1 MCLQYWFV
9 ISWRNKI
16 TAKAIH
22 KFFFVKLT
30 LVLKSEFHLHFAS
43 RFFCTKVLIL
53 CSFCVL
59 TNWVC
64 NFVANRNQ
72 CKNCLSKCWLIW
84 QQLVRLITLGNMMDQ
99 DMCIIITPLFNASF
113 IQARTFALNFW
124 LSSSYKKDW
133 IVMRIP
139 FFRTKQK
146 KNRTDFSLIWFFETA
161 LNQDLEMN
169 YSDTR
174 L

>member
-1 MCLQYWFV
+1 M
-9 ISWRNKI
+9 
-16 TAKAIH
+16 
-22 KFFFVKLT
+22 KLT
-30 LVLKSEFHLHFAS
+30 LVFKSQFHLHFAS
-43 RFFCTKVLIL
+43 SFFCIKVL
-53 CSFCVL
+53 CSFYVL

-72 CKNCLSKCWLIW
+72 CKRSLSKCWLIW

-139 FFRTKQK
+139 FSRTKQK